1 MRSALLFLLLM
12 IVATGLAQP
21 AITPFDDDYSEG
33 DAFYDSLYAVQRAR
47 QQAAADSARLAE
59 VRGRLDAL
67 RTGRGDRRL
76 VITNAILDTLGHD
89 LRGLS
94 GVRHVGFVRCEQLDL
109 AQVLGVL
116 ATWPDLRSLT
126 LADGSY
132 DALPEA
138 IGRLAGLDTLVLRG
152 NDLRMLPDS
161 LAMLQNIAHL
171 DLSHNLSIDDR
182 AVWAALVRLP
192 AALHVDLSY
201 CRMSIWPDD
210 VRVPTRAIDL
220 SGNFFTTVHPSIAGV
235 EDLGLA
241 SNADV
246 DVTRLMADLATFTR
260 LRRLDLSAN
269 GITALPAGFGNL
281 SKLEVLK
288 LSDNELTTLPD
299 DIGACSELRVLDI
312 SNTTDYRRGNQ
323 LSALPSSIGRLAALE
338 ELYAARNL
346 LADLPESIGE
356 CRSLRILDLSIN
368 QLTAFPPALTRCT
381 KLEQVL
387 MAENTIATLPEQGMG
402 HLDALEI
409 LDLRNF
415 FFVWPDQKISTL
427 PDDLCGMAAL
437 RELYLGDHV
446 IEELPDSIGR
456 LTTLEVL
463 DVRNNLLS
471 DLPESIGRLSALEVL
486 DLKTN
491 ELTDLPA
498 SFSDLASLRDL
509 DLAFNAGLDEAAV
522 LDELVDLPAL
532 ERIDISFNEFTVSM
546 VDRLRA
552 ERPGVEVTAVQFE

>member
-1 MRSALLFLLLM
+1 MRSVFLFLLFM
-12 IVATGLAQP
+12 PVATCLAQP

-33 DAFYDSLYAVQRAR
+33 DAFFDSLYAVQRAR

-59 VRGRLDAL
+59 VRDRLDAL
-67 RTGRGDRRL
+67 RTGQGDQRL
-76 VITNAILDTLGHD
+76 VIANAILDTLGHD
-89 LRGLS
+89 LLGLS
-94 GVRHVGFVRCEQLDL
+94 GVRHVGFARCEQLDL

-132 DALPEA
+132 EVLPEA
-138 IGRLAGLDTLVLRG
+138 IGRLTELDTLVLRG

-161 LAMLQNIAHL
+161 LAMLQNLVHL
-171 DLSHNLSIDDR
+171 DLSHNRSIDDR
-182 AVWAALVRLP
+182 AAWAALVRLP
-192 AALHVDLSY
+192 ADLSLDLSY

-210 VRVPTRAIDL
+210 VRVPTRSVDL
-220 SGNFFTTVHPSIAGV
+220 SGNFFSTVHPSIAGV
-235 EDLGLA
+235 EDLGFA

-246 DVTRLMADLATFTR
+246 DIDQLMADLATFTR
-260 LRRLDLSAN
+260 LRHLDLSAN
-269 GITALPAGFGNL
+269 GITALPAGLGNL
-281 SKLEVLK
+281 TKLEVLN
-288 LSDNELTTLPD
+288 LSDNELTALPV
-299 DIGACSELRVLDI
+299 DIDACPALRVLDI

-323 LSALPSSIGRLAALE
+323 LTALPPGIGRLAALE

-346 LADLPESIGE
+346 LADLPEAIGD
-356 CRSLRILDLSIN
+356 CGSLRIIDLSVN

-387 MAENTIATLPEQGMG
+387 MAENTIASLPEEGLG
-402 HLDALEI
+402 RLDALEV

-427 PDDLCGMAAL
+427 PDDICDMAAL
-437 RELYLGDHV
+437 RELHLGDHV

-456 LTTLEVL
+456 LATLEVL
-463 DVRNNLLS
+463 DVRNNLLAG
-471 DLPESIGRLSALEVL
+471 LPESFGRLSALEVL

-498 SFSDLASLRDL
+498 SFSELASLRDL

-522 LDELVDLPAL
+522 LNELVDLPSL